1 MPKNKQTNKQT
12 NRPTFDDYLTK
23 GLSQYGCKTKLVPLG
38 FDDYTNK
45 TRDKEIDFF
54 FPNPTAFQEMK
65 EMYGVHEFLSVKRNF
80 GENQQLDR
88 FGGVIVRSSTR
99 FTDVVNLKVGFK
111 HQLTPIRRTTIISI
125 Q

>member
-1 MPKNKQTNKQT
+1 
-12 NRPTFDDYLTK
+12 
-23 GLSQYGCKTKLVPLG
+23 
-38 FDDYTNK
+38 
-45 TRDKEIDFF
+45 
-54 FPNPTAFQEMK
+54 
-65 EMYGVHEFLSVKRNF
+65 MYGVHEFLSVKRNF